1 MATAARSK
9 RCDCDCDYDRCALAH
24 CQLPRAWFFFFNS
37 SRVLLLAMR
46 MSSSYLTWCRT
57 QLAAQLL
64 ISQQVLFSDPAV
76 VVSGTGFAADKS
88 AWFALSV
95 AVWVNRITG
104 EEIRH
109 QRD

>member
-1 MATAARSK
+1 
-9 RCDCDCDYDRCALAH
+9 
-24 CQLPRAWFFFFNS
+24 
-37 SRVLLLAMR
+37 MR

-95 AVWVNRITG
+95 AVCVNRIKG
-104 EEIRH
+104 EIRH
-109 QRD
+109 ISVCSVLLQSIWIERD